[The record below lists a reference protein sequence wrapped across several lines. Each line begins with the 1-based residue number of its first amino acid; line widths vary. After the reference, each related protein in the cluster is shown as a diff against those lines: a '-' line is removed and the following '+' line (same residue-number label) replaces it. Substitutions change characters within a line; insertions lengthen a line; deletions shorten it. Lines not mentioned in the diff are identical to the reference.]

1 MEKNI
6 FHAFCVVFIYI
17 FLSTNSMEED
27 ENLKQILTDFKIDSS
42 NIDAIEE
49 LLPKEIKEINKKNK
63 QLNISFEYNEDN
75 LKNIFNYLKNN
86 YKEFYIELLEKML
99 YVPFFL
105 VSELPTEY
113 TYNLYLFDDFQK
125 IKKYS
130 SFIELKKKM
139 FDIELFN
146 KNLSEY
152 FQKEIYLGEKFI
164 NNGYDLVKN
173 NIKPLCEL
181 LRLILNDKVEKINNV
196 LQNFKN
202 IETNP
207 FFKENI
213 YEKEIKILEGFLK
226 NCENKT
232 DFDLFNEFIYTVFA
246 CYSMVNQDSI
256 NFDQKVVP
264 FQYDCTLG
272 YINQTNCMSI
282 MDSIKNDLR
291 FKGLKLNN
299 NMFGPAGYYLLAR
312 NLLLNPSIDNIQLFQ
327 NQFSTMCLY
336 FFVEGFEIKER
347 DKKKKDK
354 SKKDKKS
361 KKSKDRNKNDEYYKL
376 DKITEINLCNNFL
389 DTDCGLCLSKLLDI
403 FPNLLTLNLN
413 KNNLGSSAKYLCVNL
428 KNKYRTDKNYNFE
441 SLFFVLSNLD
451 INSIIGLDDLISD
464 EKCRLKHLNLNYNN
478 LNNYAGDNLLK
489 HLKYNKSLL
498 DIYLYG
504 CNIGNSKINLLNDI
518 MRYSSLNWLYLY
530 KNQINNF
537 ENLIRLFSN
546 TKLINLSKINIE
558 KEQQKK
564 TEDLVLPC
572 LNNLDISFNLPDNID
587 RNDLN
592 IILSLIKKSGLDM
605 FDMNN
610 IVNGPEPDY
619 NKPNEDIKDETD
631 EINKLLVDIQD
642 DFKMLY

>member
-1 MEKNI
+1 
-6 FHAFCVVFIYI
+6 
-17 FLSTNSMEED
+17 MEED

-42 NIDAIEE
+42 NIDAIDN

-152 FQKEIYLGEKFI
+152 FQKEIDVNEKFLD
-164 NNGYDLVKN
+164 NGYNSVKN

-181 LRLILNDKVEKINNV
+181 LRLILNDKIEKINNV

-202 IETNP
+202 IKINP

-213 YEKEIKILEGFLK
+213 YEKEIKILESFIK

-256 NFDQKVVP
+256 NFDQKIVP

-327 NQFSTMCLY
+327 NQISTMCLY

-347 DKKKKDK
+347 DKKKKIK
-354 SKKDKKS
+354 AKKIK
-361 KKSKDRNKNDEYYKL
+361 
-376 DKITEINLCNNFL
+376 
-389 DTDCGLCLSKLLDI
+389 
-403 FPNLLTLNLN
+403 
-413 KNNLGSSAKYLCVNL
+413 NL
-428 KNKYRTDKNYNFE
+428 KNQKIEIKM
-441 SLFFVLSNLD
+441 
-451 INSIIGLDDLISD
+451 INII
-464 EKCRLKHLNLNYNN
+464 
-478 LNNYAGDNLLK
+478 
-489 HLKYNKSLL
+489 
-498 DIYLYG
+498 
-504 CNIGNSKINLLNDI
+504 
-518 MRYSSLNWLYLY
+518 
-530 KNQINNF
+530 
-537 ENLIRLFSN
+537 
-546 TKLINLSKINIE
+546 KLIK
-558 KEQQKK
+558 
-564 TEDLVLPC
+564 
-572 LNNLDISFNLPDNID
+572 
-587 RNDLN
+587 
-592 IILSLIKKSGLDM
+592 
-605 FDMNN
+605 
-610 IVNGPEPDY
+610 
-619 NKPNEDIKDETD
+619 
-631 EINKLLVDIQD
+631 
-642 DFKMLY
+642 